1 MCVWKKEIYCG
12 YLLLFKKRRV
22 SPIKSNRKG
31 NHRNGFGFRY
41 LSPNLS
47 FLFLYYYY
55 LQMFTLYYFIILKNA
70 RSVGLRI
77 CYLFRIWWECPWA
90 KSRIK
95 ERVVR
100 RGTGWHIPVQSA
112 TWCRTLVCWSD
123 TLTRK
128 TSGDTSKMYRIY
140 RKM

>member
-1 MCVWKKEIYCG
+1 MWLY
-12 YLLLFKKRRV
+12 YLFFKR
-22 SPIKSNRKG
+22 NRKGIYLTDRG

-77 CYLFRIWWECPWA
+77 CSVFRIWWECPWA

-123 TLTRK
+123 TSLWK
-128 TSGDTSKMYRIY
+128 TSGDTSKMYRFLIKNKNLGLY
-140 RKM
+140 I